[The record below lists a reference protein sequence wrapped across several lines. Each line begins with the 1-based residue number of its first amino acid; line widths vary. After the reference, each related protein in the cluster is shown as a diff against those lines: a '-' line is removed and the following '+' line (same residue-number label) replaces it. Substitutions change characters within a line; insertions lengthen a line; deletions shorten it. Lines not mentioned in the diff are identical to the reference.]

1 MIFQTSDVSICK
13 DPIGTPT
20 VTIKFYVQ
28 ALPCFRCCYEHW
40 KFEILFV
47 IPKYKFLPQAGEN
60 WMIQTEQNLEFFD
73 KKTFNM
79 LTILAYRWHHFERG
93 FCIPSETIK

>member
-13 DPIGTPT
+13 DPIGAST

-28 ALPCFRCCYEHW
+28 ALPCLCCCYEHW
-40 KFEILFV
+40 KFKILFV
-47 IPKYKFLPQAGEN
+47 IPKYKFLPQTGEN
-60 WMIQTEQNLEFFD
+60 WMIQTEQNLKLFD
-73 KKTFNM
+73 KKSFNM